1 MTLEQAHQQLIHV
14 LLSIYDKSEAANI
27 ANIATEHI
35 TGFVN
40 TDRILHK
47 NNTLTIE
54 QENKFR
60 KITNELA
67 TEKPIQYILNE
78 AWFYNMKF
86 FVNEKVLI
94 PRPETEELIEL
105 VKINNAETPS
115 IIDIGTGSGCIA
127 ISLKSKFP
135 HATITAL
142 DKSNEA
148 LQVAQL
154 NAKNLNTTINFIQN
168 DFLDESTW
176 SCFQKFDV
184 IVSNPPYVKQS
195 EDVLMKKNV
204 LDFEPHLA
212 LFVPDNDSLI
222 FYKKI
227 ALFSKNH
234 LKENGKIYLEIN
246 ESLGQVTKQL
256 FQQFGYH
263 VSIIKDLQEKERF
276 IVCNNP

>member
-1 MTLEQAHQQLIHV
+1 MTLEQAHQQLLLV
-14 LLSIYDKSEAANI
+14 LLSIYDKSEAVNI
-27 ANIATEHI
+27 ANIATEYI
-35 TGFVN
+35 TGFGN

-47 NNTLTIE
+47 NSLLTTE
-54 QENKFR
+54 QENKFK
-60 KITNELA
+60 KITKELA
-67 TEKPIQYILNE
+67 TEKPIQYVLNE
-78 AWFYNMKF
+78 AWFYSMKF
-86 FVNEKVLI
+86 FVNEQVLI

-142 DKSNEA
+142 DKSKEA

-154 NAKNLNTTINFIQN
+154 NAKKLNTSINFIQN
-168 DFLDESTW
+168 DFLDESSW
-176 SCFQKFDV
+176 GSFQKFDV

-222 FYKKI
+222 FFKKI
-227 ALFSKNH
+227 ALFSQNH
-234 LKENGKIYLEIN
+234 LQENGKIYLEIN

-263 VSIIKDLQEKERF
+263 VSIIKDLQGKERF